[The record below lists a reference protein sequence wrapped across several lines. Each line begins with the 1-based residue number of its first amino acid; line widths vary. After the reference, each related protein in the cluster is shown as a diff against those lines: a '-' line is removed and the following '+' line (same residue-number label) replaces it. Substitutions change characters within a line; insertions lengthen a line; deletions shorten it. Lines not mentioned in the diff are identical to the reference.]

1 MLRYTLGRIGQTL
14 ATLVLSSFVVFAIVH
29 VLPGSPANVIA
40 GPDATQATIQAVTRS
55 LGLNRPLPVQY
66 ADWVWQ
72 LLHGNMG
79 RSFIYGTSAA
89 SLIFSRLPWSL
100 VLAAAGLVI
109 AVAVAVPAGLFA
121 ATREGGRIDAA
132 VSGISAAMIGIP
144 GFVFGIVLIY
154 VFAVTLRLFPV
165 PGGTSFEQNAGLAAR
180 SIVLPACALAI
191 EGAAT
196 LVRFTRAT
204 VREALASQFIQTAR
218 AKGAMPFRV
227 LFRHALPSTA
237 VPLVTMIG
245 VVFGRT
251 LAGGIIIEQVF
262 AWPGNGQL
270 LLQAITDR
278 DYAVVQGSMLI
289 VLLILLAMNLVT
301 DLCYGALDPRVR
313 VRAR

>member
-1 MLRYTLGRIGQTL
+1 MLRYTLGRVGQTL
-14 ATLVLSSFVVFAIVH
+14 AALVLSSFIVFAVVH

-40 GPDATQATIQAVTRS
+40 GPDASAATIQAVTRS

-66 ADWVWQ
+66 AEWVWQ

-79 RSFIYGTSAA
+79 RSFIYDTSAA

-100 VLAAAGLVI
+100 ALAAAGLVI
-109 AVAVAVPAGLFA
+109 AVAVAIPAGVFA
-121 ATREGGRIDAA
+121 ATREGGRVDAA
-132 VSGISAAMIGIP
+132 VSVISAVMTGIP

-154 VFAVTLRLFPV
+154 VFAVTLHLFPV
-165 PGGTSFEQNAGLAAR
+165 PGAISMSQNPGLAVR

-191 EGAAT
+191 EGTAT

-204 VREALASQFIQTAR
+204 VREALGAQFIQTAR
-218 AKGAMPFRV
+218 AKGAVPLRV
-227 LFRHALPSTA
+227 LFRHALPSAA

-251 LAGGIIIEQVF
+251 LAGGIIVEQVF
-262 AWPGNGQL
+262 AWPGNGLL

-278 DYAVVQGSMLI
+278 DYAVVQGSMLAVLVI
-289 VLLILLAMNLVT
+289 VLAMNLVT